1 MSLGLFM
8 TGWHPRAVPENEISW
23 EDNGINEDRRFAKPP
38 SMRVTCQADS
48 KHWTAVS
55 KHQLHMCDAEVAQS

>member
-23 EDNGINEDRRFAKPP
+23 EDNGINEDEQIPEDLQNL
-38 SMRVTCQADS
+38 QA
-48 KHWTAVS
+48 
-55 KHQLHMCDAEVAQS
+55 